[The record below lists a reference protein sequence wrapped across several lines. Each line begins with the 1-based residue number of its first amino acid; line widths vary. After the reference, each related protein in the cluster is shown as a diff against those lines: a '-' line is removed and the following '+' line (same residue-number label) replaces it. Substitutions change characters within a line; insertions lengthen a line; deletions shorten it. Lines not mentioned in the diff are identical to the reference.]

1 MNKNLKPRRFTALLL
16 SALTVQMNLGCLAA
30 TEEST
35 SEAEAT
41 HASAPIV
48 ERETSSNANDTKI
61 NPDPS
66 ERNAAPI
73 EIASVPLTG
82 LPSAPQPNLFGEHPI
97 LDSPILS
104 ADMSP
109 ALRMNDGAT
118 LQGGITSSPQVAEEQ
133 VDDLTKQIL
142 LKEIELERFN
152 VHYTMEVAKQG
163 RWKGW
168 RYGLAS
174 EANSLTGLA
183 GSIVSFVERGSHLR
197 NPDHVNN
204 AHQEY
209 ANFVPMIGNIIGAGA
224 AVMEFGIN
232 EFHDIGARTKGFAPK
247 AAVQHVRTLKSEI
260 DSLLAQRAALTKVEA
275 TAPTLTGHAEIDD
288 VEGKVLGDLRD
299 QGLQEFERFHI
310 GARKLL
316 AFQQMQYT
324 FDFLKN
330 TTSAIGY
337 EFTYLSLHRHDRKW
351 NYRGGVMFIISGGLT
366 IGGPILS
373 RVFAKGVGEMH
384 RHRLRPTTQ
393 DAENSKLDQLI
404 SDHARLDQLC
414 KDTKIIPSTVTRSID
429 REVIYGLHEKT
440 FQDQIRASQKKRD
453 KAKLTATQNIF
464 GGVFVGS
471 TKVASGVLFTV
482 AGVNYQGKGHVNNRG
497 TNSNLFAA
505 SVAGV
510 PGTVYSI
517 LDTLRINV
525 KGEITRHQ
533 LVKSGRLPAQLAAKR
548 LAELD
553 TIEARLTRK

>member
-1 MNKNLKPRRFTALLL
+1 LL
-16 SALTVQMNLGCLAA
+16 SALTVQLNLGCLAA
-30 TEEST
+30 TEECAGEALST
-35 SEAEAT
+35 LVA
-41 HASAPIV
+41 APIA
-48 ERETSSNANDTKI
+48 EQKSGDATTIDSITNEGNI
-61 NPDPS
+61 NHDPS
-66 ERNAAPI
+66 EKNTAPI
-73 EIASVPLTG
+73 EIASVPLTV
-82 LPSAPQPNLFGEHPI
+82 LPSAPQSNLFAEHPI

-104 ADMSP
+104 ADVSP
-109 ALRMNDGAT
+109 TLRRNDLAA
-118 LQGGITSSPQVAEEQ
+118 LQGGITSSPEVAEGQ
-133 VDDLTKQIL
+133 VDDLTRQIL

-232 EFHDIGARTKGFAPK
+232 EFHDVGARRKGFAPK
-247 AAVQHVRTLKSEI
+247 AAVEHVRSLKSEI
-260 DSLLAQRAALTKVEA
+260 DSLLVQRAALTRVEA
-275 TAPTLTGHAEIDD
+275 TAPTLIGHAEIDD
-288 VEGKVLGDLRD
+288 VEGKVLKDLRD
-299 QGLQEFERFHI
+299 QGLLEFERFHI

-337 EFTYLSLHRHDRKW
+337 EFGYLSLHRHDRKW
-351 NYRGGVMFIISGGLT
+351 NYRGGVMFIISGGLYM
-366 IGGPILS
+366 GGPILS

-384 RHRLRPTTQ
+384 RHRLLPTTQ

-404 SDHARLDQLC
+404 SDHAQLDQLC
-414 KDTKIIPSTVTRSID
+414 KDTKIIPSSVERSVE
-429 REVIYGLHEKT
+429 REAIYGLHEKT
-440 FQDQIRASQKKRD
+440 FQDQIRDSEKKRD
-453 KAKLTATQNIF
+453 KAKLAATQNIF
-464 GGVFVGS
+464 GGLFVGT

-482 AGVNYQGKGHVNNRG
+482 AGVDYQGKGHVNNRG

-505 SVAGV
+505 SAAGV

-525 KGEITRHQ
+525 KGEINRHN

-548 LAELD
+548 LSELD
-553 TIEARLTRK
+553 TMEARLKRK